1 MQYLKYLA
9 EFLKQKRIST
19 NKTLNSFANYADI
32 EPATLSRYEN
42 SQRKI
47 SLESFIKNAK
57 GLGLTPAELFDE
69 YDSYIKNKI

>member
-19 NKTLNSFANYADI
+19 NKTLNSFANCADI

-47 SLESFIKNAK
+47 SLESFVKISK

>member
-32 EPATLSRYEN
+32 EPSTLSRYEN

-47 SLESFIKNAK
+47 SLESFIKIAK

>member
-19 NKTLNSFANYADI
+19 NKTLNSFANYVDI

-47 SLESFIKNAK
+47 SLESFIKIAK